1 MERLEVLW
9 QYQELDLQMD
19 QYVQKKKN
27 SDSRQKLLKIKNYL
41 IKQEHNLVS
50 MDSNADQKLNLLSK
64 LEKEY
69 DGIADRIQAQLK
81 KLQSDEVLALEEIEE
96 ITKEGLML
104 NDNIRKK
111 EDELKKLKQELRNF
125 QERLN
130 DIRRKVANAKTEYV
144 DVKKDYDAEVKKI
157 NEELAKV
164 KKQRDQIGEKI
175 SKPLMAKYK
184 NIKASRSPV
193 ISLLTDNQC
202 DGCFMSLASL
212 VVQRVKDGDRIVECE
227 NCGRILYYRES
238 KESIPS

>member
-9 QYQELDLQMD
+9 KYQELDLQMD
-19 QYVQKKKN
+19 QYIQKKKS
-27 SDSRQKLLKIKNYL
+27 SDSRQKLLKIRNYL
-41 IKQEHNLVS
+41 IKQEENLVS
-50 MDSNADQKLNLLSK
+50 MDNNADRKLSLLSK

-69 DGIADRIQAQLK
+69 DGIDDRIQAQLA
-81 KLQSDEVLALEEIEE
+81 KLETDEILPLELIEE
-96 ITKEGLML
+96 ITKEGMML
-104 NDNIRKK
+104 NDNIRRK
-111 EDELKKLKQELRNF
+111 EDELRRLKQELKRF
-125 QERLN
+125 QKKLN
-130 DIRRKVANAKTEYV
+130 DIRRKVTNAKTEYV
-144 DVKKDYDAEVKKI
+144 DIKKDYDAEVKKI

-164 KKQRDQIGEKI
+164 KKQRDKIGEGV

-193 ISLLTDNQC
+193 ISLLSDNQC

-212 VVQRVKDGDRIVECE
+212 VVQRVKDGKRIVECE